1 MSLTQIIVF
10 ALIAMVLALV
20 KRGKFRI
27 TVMLTLSVLAVF
39 WLQPP
44 LPIRNLGFW
53 LSITTLA
60 LTVLSWVLAVSVTE
74 PILKENWQPGAIL
87 ILIVITIGLTR
98 LLPIDSI
105 KIIFRPPQIWQ
116 TFIALISTG
125 LAVFLVSKFWRPYL
139 LTGMIALIIA
149 LLIIIKTPSLSLAV
163 SEFFRS
169 LNGQSIATASAVD
182 IRWFGFSYIAF
193 RLIHTIRDRQAGRLP
208 AVSLAEYV
216 TYVVFFP
223 SLTAGPIDR
232 IDRFIGD
239 LRRPFTLV
247 SADWTDAGQRFFVGL
262 FKKFV
267 IADSL
272 ALIVLNETNALQVH
286 SAVYAWILLYAFALR
301 IYFDF
306 SGYTDIVIGIA
317 RLLGI
322 KLPEN
327 FNSPYLKP
335 NLTLFWNNWHMTLTQ
350 WFRSYYFNPLSRWL
364 RSLTNPLPITVMIF
378 ITQVSTMVLIGL
390 WHGVTWNFVLWGLW
404 QGFGLFFHNRWNDFI
419 RPHGALFARTPTRA
433 KLTEASG
440 VFITFNYV
448 ALGWVFFALPT
459 PYLSIN
465 YFLKLFG
472 LC

>member
-1 MSLTQIIVF
+1 MSLSQIIVF
-10 ALIAMVLALV
+10 ALISIILALV
-20 KRGKFRI
+20 KRSKFRV
-27 TVMLTLSVLAVF
+27 TLMLTLSILAVF

-53 LSITTLA
+53 LSIATLTLA
-60 LTVLSWVLAVSVTE
+60 VLSWVLVVSRTE
-74 PILKENWQPGAIL
+74 SILKENWPTAGIL
-87 ILIVITIGLTR
+87 ILIVVIMSLTR
-98 LLPIDSI
+98 LLPIDPFT
-105 KIIFRPPQIWQ
+105 IISRPPLIWQ
-116 TFIALISTG
+116 TFIGLLLIAF
-125 LAVFLVSKFWRPYL
+125 AVFLMRKFWRPYL
-139 LTGMIALIIA
+139 LTGMIALIIT
-149 LLIIIKTPSLSLAV
+149 LLIIIKTPSLSHTA

-169 LNGQSIATASAVD
+169 LNGQSIATASAFD

-208 AVSLAEYV
+208 SVSLAEYL

-232 IDRFIGD
+232 IERFISD
-239 LRRPFTLV
+239 LRRPFTLE
-247 SADWTDAGQRFFVGL
+247 SADWMDAGQRFFVGL

-267 IADSL
+267 IADLL

-286 SAVYAWILLYAFALR
+286 STVYAWILLYAFALQ

-350 WFRSYYFNPLSRWL
+350 WFRSYYFNPFSRWL
-364 RSLTNPLPITVMIF
+364 RSLINPLPVPVMIF
-378 ITQVSTMVLIGL
+378 LTQVSTMVLIGL

-404 QGFGLFFHNRWNDFI
+404 QGLGLFFHNRWNDFI
-419 RPHGALFARTPTRA
+419 KPHGVLFSSTPARA
-433 KLTEASG
+433 KLTDASG
-440 VFITFNYV
+440 IFITFNYV

-459 PYLSIN
+459 PSLSYN

-472 LC
+472 FN